1 MARGMVAFLRVAASL
16 AAARQPRP
24 PAPSPARETP
34 SALDAEI
41 VRVWSRMVLAH
52 ANSP

>member
-1 MARGMVAFLRVAASL
+1 MVAFLRVAASL

-24 PAPSPARETP
+24 PVQFPAREAP